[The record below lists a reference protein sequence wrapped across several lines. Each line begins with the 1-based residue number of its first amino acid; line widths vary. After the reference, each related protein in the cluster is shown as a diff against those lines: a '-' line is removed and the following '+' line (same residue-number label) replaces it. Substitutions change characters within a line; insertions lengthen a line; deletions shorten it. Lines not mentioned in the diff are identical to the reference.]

1 MSELTLQD
9 VCYRYKNTERD
20 VLHSIS
26 CKFESGNVYAIV
38 GPSGSGKST
47 LLSLM
52 AGLDTPTHGE
62 LTLDQVSYNTMD
74 LDRTR
79 REKLSMIF
87 QAFQL
92 FPLLTAVENVS
103 FPMETNGV
111 SKAEAKRRATEL
123 LAEVGIHAEKHR
135 RYPSNRSGGE
145 QQRVAIA
152 RALSTGAGILLA
164 DEPTGNLDE
173 ANSIQVMDLLLHLA
187 HALGRCV
194 IVVTHD
200 LDLASRADNILYMR
214 DGTLTQQ

>member
-123 LAEVGIHAEKHR
+123 LAEVGIHAEKH
-135 RYPSNRSGGE
+135 
-145 QQRVAIA
+145 
-152 RALSTGAGILLA
+152 
-164 DEPTGNLDE
+164 
-173 ANSIQVMDLLLHLA
+173 
-187 HALGRCV
+187 
-194 IVVTHD
+194 
-200 LDLASRADNILYMR
+200 
-214 DGTLTQQ
+214 